1 MFTHYSINQMDSTVA
16 ALCIISHAK
25 FQSLE
30 RSYAGVEH
38 SWTWHHEFATVGW
51 KGEEKKTTSDLCS
64 NVGKTISSIKV
75 ILIVITVM
83 LKLTTDRIRFS
94 YSSRCCLSY
103 RNLTRTLKKR
113 KWTGRKIVSKT
124 RKAEQNTAERKTIEA
139 GPFQQQQQKKNSVA
153 VFYPLCSFSTGL
165 FFFEQGADGVRG
177 RFGGGGVFSSER
189 ASATFARACAV
200 LRLSCALSVMWW
212 GEKRRRGRGT
222 GGGGRSEERGETGRE
237 LRRKKKEREV
247 TLRCYSDCLGFGWFS
262 LTIMGYFGA

>member
-1 MFTHYSINQMDSTVA
+1 
-16 ALCIISHAK
+16 
-25 FQSLE
+25 
-30 RSYAGVEH
+30 
-38 SWTWHHEFATVGW
+38 
-51 KGEEKKTTSDLCS
+51 
-64 NVGKTISSIKV
+64 
-75 ILIVITVM
+75 M

-139 GPFQQQQQKKNSVA
+139 GPFQQQQQKKT
-153 VFYPLCSFSTGL
+153 LLLFSTLCVL
-165 FFFEQGADGVRG
+165 FPLVYFSSSRGQTVLEGVL
-177 RFGGGGVFSSER
+177 GGGGVCSSER

-247 TLRCYSDCLGFGWFS
+247 TLRCYSDCLGFG
-262 LTIMGYFGA
+262 

>member
-51 KGEEKKTTSDLCS
+51 KGEEKKTTSDLSS

-139 GPFQQQQQKKNSVA
+139 GPFQQQQQKKT
-153 VFYPLCSFSTGL
+153 LLLFSTLCVL
-165 FFFEQGADGVRG
+165 FPLVY
-177 RFGGGGVFSSER
+177 FSSSR
-189 ASATFARACAV
+189 GQTV
-200 LRLSCALSVMWW
+200 LEGVW
-212 GEKRRRGRGT
+212 
-222 GGGGRSEERGETGRE
+222 GGGRLQLGESERHVCACVCGSVPFVRVECDVVGREEEEGERNGWRRPIRGARRNWKRVEKKKKRERGDIA
-237 LRRKKKEREV
+237 L
-247 TLRCYSDCLGFGWFS
+247 L
-262 LTIMGYFGA
+262 

>member
-139 GPFQQQQQKKNSVA
+139 GPFQQQQQKKT
-153 VFYPLCSFSTGL
+153 LLLFSTLCVL
-165 FFFEQGADGVRG
+165 FPLVYFSSSRGQTVLEGVWGGGAFAARRERTPRLRVHVRFCAFRARWVWCG
-177 RFGGGGVFSSER
+177 GERRGGGGEER
-189 ASATFARACAV
+189 VEEADQ
-200 LRLSCALSVMWW
+200 
-212 GEKRRRGRGT
+212 
-222 GGGGRSEERGETGRE
+222 RSEEKLEESWEEKKRERGDIA
-237 LRRKKKEREV
+237 L
-247 TLRCYSDCLGFGWFS
+247 L
-262 LTIMGYFGA
+262 